1 MDFLEVA
8 LKITYFIDYIA
19 FKRKNYNYP
28 QKDKK
33 DNSSGTKKHLIHD
46 I

>member
-8 LKITYFIDYIA
+8 LKTTYFIDYIA

-28 QKDKK
+28 QKD
-33 DNSSGTKKHLIHD
+33 NSSVTKKHLIHD